1 MSKEEIMDAVKK
13 CAAELGH
20 APNVSELRAFTKISK
35 NQIRKSFGTYTQMM
49 AASAVQ
55 REGSGCVV
63 ELKSLFLDW
72 AGVIRKLGKIPT
84 MSDYELEGRYS
95 VRPLVRRFRTW
106 SQVPAGLYVYAQQEG
121 LEGEWKDVM
130 EILTNHLQEEKR
142 QTRTFETPTIMP
154 SRRRTPMDETIYGK
168 PMQGPM
174 NCAPTNENG
183 VIFLF
188 GSVAQEM
195 GFSIT
200 RIQVAFPDCEA
211 LREVGPNRWMR
222 VKIEFEYES
231 RNFLTHMH
239 AVDGCDLIVCWRH
252 NWPDCPLEVIE
263 LRSVGEIWKGYAE
276 PEQEEQETSLSDP
289 EKSKALETV
298 MATPASQ
305 YEGGFDSLSAGG

>member
-1 MSKEEIMDAVKK
+1 VTKEEIITAVRD
-13 CAAELGH
+13 CAATLGH
-20 APNVSELRAFTKISK
+20 APNVAEFRTFTKISK

-72 AGVIRKLGKIPT
+72 AGVTRKLAKVPT

-106 SQVPAGLYVYAQQEG
+106 TQVPAGLYVYAQQEG
-121 LEGEWKDVM
+121 LEGDWKDVM
-130 EILTNHLQEEKR
+130 EIITNHLQEETR
-142 QTRTFETPTIMP
+142 QARTFETPTIMP
-154 SRRRTPMDETIYGK
+154 SRPRTPMDETSYGK
-168 PMQGPM
+168 PMHGPM

-195 GFSIT
+195 SFSIT
-200 RIQVAFPDCEA
+200 RIQAAFPDCEA

-231 RNFLTHMH
+231 RNFLSHMH
-239 AVDGCDLIVCWRH
+239 AVDGCDLIVCWTH
-252 NWPDCPLEVIE
+252 NWPDCPLEV
-263 LRSVGEIWKGYAE
+263 L
-276 PEQEEQETSLSDP
+276 
-289 EKSKALETV
+289 ALENV
-298 MATPASQ
+298 V
-305 YEGGFDSLSAGG
+305 EGALRKPRE

>member
-1 MSKEEIMDAVKK
+1 MTKEEIITAVRD
-13 CAAELGH
+13 CAATLGH
-20 APNVSELRAFTKISK
+20 APNVAEFRTFTKISK

-72 AGVIRKLGKIPT
+72 AGVTRKLAKVPT

-106 SQVPAGLYVYAQQEG
+106 TQVPAGLYVYAQQEG
-121 LEGEWKDVM
+121 LEGDWKDVM
-130 EILTNHLQEEKR
+130 EIITNHLQEETR
-142 QTRTFETPTIMP
+142 QARTFETPTIMP
-154 SRRRTPMDETIYGK
+154 SRPRTPMDETSYGK
-168 PMQGPM
+168 PMHGPM

-200 RIQVAFPDCEA
+200 RIQAAFPDCEA

-231 RNFLTHMH
+231 RNFLSHMH
-239 AVDGCDLIVCWRH
+239 AVDGCDLIVCWTH
-252 NWPDCPLEVIE
+252 NWPDCPLEV
-263 LRSVGEIWKGYAE
+263 L
-276 PEQEEQETSLSDP
+276 
-289 EKSKALETV
+289 ALENV
-298 MATPASQ
+298 V
-305 YEGGFDSLSAGG
+305 EGALRKPRE